1 MGYLQLWMR
10 YLSDFLW
17 THSWDVGTLVTNNSK
32 VLTWNSYISVL
43 PGLNLFHLNTIVSL
57 VGHLL
62 RPLVLFD
69 NAVMKQ
75 SFSLLYVGFR
85 KYSQIKR
92 EIMYQS
98 LGPIPFDDSQ
108 EMMIVRDKKRGNN
121 NNFQYFP
128 IPFGFPRHAVSLR
141 APTHLIINPFK

>member
-62 RPLVLFD
+62 RPLVLFSYTRTHHNLWRVISVGD
-69 NAVMKQ
+69 EWKEDVSHNQLVIIKQ
-75 SFSLLYVGFR
+75 FPNWHFVSFLNINIIRFNIYKKPLYFLCR
-85 KYSQIKR
+85 YIYR
-92 EIMYQS
+92 MW
-98 LGPIPFDDSQ
+98 LFCW
-108 EMMIVRDKKRGNN
+108 
-121 NNFQYFP
+121 
-128 IPFGFPRHAVSLR
+128 
-141 APTHLIINPFK
+141 